1 MLETGFTGLFELF
14 RAFTG
19 FYLVLPSFIMLDNDF
34 TRLHRVL
41 KRFDWVLLGFLGNNT
56 EKKRNSRDCHRTKK
70 ESDASASARDTTDE
84 ASSQKKQTK
93 QVEDDFQSKKKDRC
107 DQKMKQEQPKPWVQ
121 TRFLA
126 QENSV
131 KLGKYRYT
139 PSGNHSARF
148 RPNLTR

>member
-84 ASSQKKQTK
+84 ASSQKKQKQNKSRTISKAKNKMIDATK
-93 QVEDDFQSKKKDRC
+93 K
-107 DQKMKQEQPKPWVQ
+107 
-121 TRFLA
+121 
-126 QENSV
+126 
-131 KLGKYRYT
+131 
-139 PSGNHSARF
+139 
-148 RPNLTR
+148 